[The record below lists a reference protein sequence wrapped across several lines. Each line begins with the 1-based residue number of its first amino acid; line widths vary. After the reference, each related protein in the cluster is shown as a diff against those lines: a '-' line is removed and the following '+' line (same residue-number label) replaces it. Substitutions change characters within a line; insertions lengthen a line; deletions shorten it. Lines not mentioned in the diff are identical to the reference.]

1 MKRSAKYWLAW
12 LMLVVVAAAMTLL
25 YVHTRPQADVGEK
38 TLTVSVTHSDGTQRS
53 FTLQTDAADLWDAMD
68 EAGLIAGTDSAYGKW
83 ITQVD
88 GETAEE
94 TANQW
99 WVFTR
104 GGQWVDTACDATPI
118 ADGESY
124 EFSIYA
130 G

>member
-1 MKRSAKYWLAW
+1 MKSKLWSVARPALI
-12 LMLVVVAAAMTLL
+12 LMLITAVSAAALAG
-25 YVHTRPQADVGEK
+25 VNA
-38 TLTVSVTHSDGTQRS
+38 LT
-53 FTLQTDAADLWDAMD
+53 
-68 EAGLIAGTDSAYGKW
+68 AGTIARR
-83 ITQVD
+83 
-88 GETAEE
+88 AEE